1 MSNDDL
7 EEIKAA
13 LENVKSSEVKFDD
26 TSCGVIA
33 QELSSVLDDTI
44 TIDSSTL
51 SSLWNST
58 NGTTYYTVGSSSMA
72 GNYTISSPWNTIT
85 TNQPSLTVTGKSTF
99 EDDITVKGIS
109 ILKTLEDINKR
120 LAILV
125 PDPAKLEQFEA
136 LRKAYEHYK
145 TLEALCD
152 IQPKTDEK

>member
-1 MSNDDL
+1 MNNDDL

-13 LENVKSSEVKFDD
+13 LENVKSSEVAFSD

-44 TIDSSTL
+44 TIDTSSY

-58 NGTTYYTVGSSSMA
+58 NGTSYYTVGSM
-72 GNYTISSPWNTIT
+72 GNYSVSSPW
-85 TNQPSLTVTGKSTF
+85 TNSSTQPNLTVTGNASF
-99 EDDITVKGIS
+99 DEDIKIKGIS
-109 ILKTLEDINKR
+109 VLKTLEDINKR

-125 PDPAKLEQFEA
+125 PDPAKLEQFES

-145 TLEALCD
+145 TLEALCE